1 MPVFICI
8 SILVIVI
15 VQKQRI
21 NAGLSLKNI
30 LFFKFFLLQTFDFT
44 KKLHIF
50 VGEIRL

>member
-21 NAGLSLKNI
+21 SAGLSLKKI
-30 LFFKFFLLQTFDFT
+30 LFFKFLLQTFDFT

-50 VGEIRL
+50 VVETRL